1 MCQNGA
7 HAVQQK
13 VLDKIE
19 SDKLVVF
26 VVWIPIL
33 KPDDRNSAQKSIK
46 IISDKRAIRF
56 WDATRNLGTSVAKDM
71 TLPGKTKVAWDLYL
85 VYDAAAEWKD
95 KPPVPADWLHQLGGV
110 KDERR
115 LDGDKLRTSVET
127 LLKK

>member
-1 MCQNGA
+1 M
-7 HAVQQK
+7 QQK
-13 VLDKIE
+13 VLDKID

-33 KPDDRNSAQKSIK
+33 QADDRDAALVSMK
-46 IISDKRAIRF
+46 IVSDKRAIQF
-56 WDATRNLGTSVAKDM
+56 WDSTWNLGTSVAKDM
-71 TLPGKTKVAWDLYL
+71 TLPGKTKFAWDLYF

-95 KPPVPADWLHQLGGV
+95 KPPVPADWMHQLGGV
-110 KDERR
+110 KDERW